1 MNEQLVQEAV
11 DLFIETLPLETTD
24 IETESYKWHDL
35 YSKECNLYV
44 LMGRMT
50 DEESNEYRIAV
61 KYIRKQI
68 WLPEEQVV
76 DLRKLKI

>member
-35 YSKECNLYV
+35 YSKECKIYQL
-44 LMGRMT
+44 LGCMT
-50 DEESNEYRIAV
+50 DEESNEYRIDV
-61 KYIRKQI
+61 KYIRK
-68 WLPEEQVV
+68 
-76 DLRKLKI
+76 

>member
-76 DLRKLKI
+76 DLRKLKN

>member
-1 MNEQLVQEAV
+1 MKSELVQEAV

>member
-35 YSKECNLYV
+35 YSKECKIYQL
-44 LMGRMT
+44 LGRMT

-61 KYIRKQI
+61 NYIRK
-68 WLPEEQVV
+68 
-76 DLRKLKI
+76 

>member
-35 YSKECNLYV
+35 YSKECKIYQL
-44 LMGRMT
+44 LGRMT
-50 DEESNEYRIAV
+50 DEESNEYRIAI
-61 KYIRKQI
+61 KYIRK
-68 WLPEEQVV
+68 
-76 DLRKLKI
+76 

>member
-76 DLRKLKI
+76 ILRKLKN